1 MNEKKKDKL
10 LHDFYLMADE
20 ETSRKNNNHRGG
32 RNKAFRNSNNYNA
45 RRNDAHH
52 MKPLS
57 RSVAPKA
64 PGRGKKN
71 KKEKTSSNR
80 IRIGNKSY
88 LR

>member
-1 MNEKKKDKL
+1 MQDAERVSNDRL
-10 LHDFYLMADE
+10 D
-20 ETSRKNNNHRGG
+20 RGG

-64 PGRGKKN
+64 TRGKKD
-71 KKEKTSSNR
+71 KKAKTSSNR
-80 IRIGNKSY
+80 IRIGNTSY
-88 LR
+88 SQK

>member
-1 MNEKKKDKL
+1 
-10 LHDFYLMADE
+10 MADQE
-20 ETSRKNNNHRGG
+20 VESKRRNDNHGG

-64 PGRGKKN
+64 AGRGKKN
-71 KKEKTSSNR
+71 KDNSKKTNNR
-80 IRIGNKSY
+80 IRVGNESY